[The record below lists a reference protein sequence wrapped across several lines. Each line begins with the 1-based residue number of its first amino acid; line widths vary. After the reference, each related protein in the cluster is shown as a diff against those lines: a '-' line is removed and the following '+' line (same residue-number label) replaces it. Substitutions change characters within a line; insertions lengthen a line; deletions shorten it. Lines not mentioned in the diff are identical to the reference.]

1 MNKKLQVFVSS
12 TYTDL
17 IEERQTAVQA
27 ILDAGHIPAGME
39 LFKAGNESQL
49 NTIYKW
55 INESDVYMLILGGRY
70 GSIETNSGKSYT
82 QLEYEYA
89 LSKNI
94 PVFAVVISNSYLTQK
109 INSMGYD
116 KVTEQDHPDKYK
128 SFKEFVMSKIIREV
142 SDNKDIQIAIHTT
155 LNEFINEYDLTGW
168 IRNSNENDTIQL
180 LKDNTNLLKENNL
193 LNKQIQKLQEQLNT
207 KSKEQYGKYTF
218 DELVDTLKNKHFP
231 LFPDAIFSESI
242 SALKYF
248 TSHYNEFCS
257 AGGHNGYHG
266 ITSFYACCKFLEA
279 LNLIEEKSKTVENGF
294 ANEPYTY
301 YFFKIS
307 KQGTIFM
314 MLLEKSDVKYT

>member
-17 IEERQTAVQA
+17 IDERQAAVEA

-142 SDNKDIQIAIHTT
+142 SDSKDIQIAIHTT
-155 LNEFINEYDLTGW
+155 LNNFLNEYDLTGW
-168 IRNSNENDTIQL
+168 IRNTNENDMIQL
-180 LKDNTNLLKENNL
+180 LKDNTSLLKENNS
-193 LNKQIQKLQEQLNT
+193 LNKQIQNLQEQISA
-207 KSKEQYGKYTF
+207 KPKEQFGNYTF
-218 DELVDTLKNKHFP
+218 DELVDILKNKHFSSNP
-231 LFPDAIFSESI
+231 YSYLHLEKI
-242 SALKYF
+242 SGLKYF
-248 TSHYNEFCS
+248 ASHYNEFCS
-257 AGGHNGYHG
+257 TDGHDGMVLYE
-266 ITSFYACCKFLEA
+266 CCKFLEA
-279 LNLIEEKSKTVENGF
+279 LNLIEEKTEIKENDFGN
-294 ANEPYTY
+294 APYTY
-301 YFFKIS
+301 YYFKIS
-307 KQGTIFM
+307 KQGIIFM
-314 MLLEKSDVKYT
+314 MLLEKNNIALT